1 MFVNCRSRRKEA
13 CGMANIVEFLSLL
26 TSAPTWEGIF
36 PNTLFGRKLIQP
48 LAFYHVTVHSA
59 A

>member
-1 MFVNCRSRRKEA
+1 
-13 CGMANIVEFLSLL
+13 MANIVEFLSLL